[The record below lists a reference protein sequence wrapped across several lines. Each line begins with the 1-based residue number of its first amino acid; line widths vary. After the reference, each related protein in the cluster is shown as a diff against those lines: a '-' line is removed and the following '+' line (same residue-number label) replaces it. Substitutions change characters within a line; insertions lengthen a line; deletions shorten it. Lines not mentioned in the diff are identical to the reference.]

1 MLNIIR
7 PLSLGTEGL
16 AGALCA
22 TTKTKERRR
31 AGEGEGERSP
41 EQVGFGSRGSKADP
55 LRKARRGLGATG
67 GAGFPCGDLGR
78 GRTLD
83 SASRVGLLAPRLLQ
97 VSGSFLKAL
106 QLVCSPLLDSD
117 HRTRENPPTIPV

>member
-1 MLNIIR
+1 MLNIIHQ

-22 TTKTKERRR
+22 TRKTKERRR

-41 EQVGFGSRGSKADP
+41 EQVGFGSQGSKADP

-67 GAGFPCGDLGR
+67 ERAFPAETWDEAELW
-78 GRTLD
+78 T
-83 SASRVGLLAPRLLQ
+83 APRERD
-97 VSGSFLKAL
+97 SWRPGSSRFPAP
-106 QLVCSPLLDSD
+106 S
-117 HRTRENPPTIPV
+117 